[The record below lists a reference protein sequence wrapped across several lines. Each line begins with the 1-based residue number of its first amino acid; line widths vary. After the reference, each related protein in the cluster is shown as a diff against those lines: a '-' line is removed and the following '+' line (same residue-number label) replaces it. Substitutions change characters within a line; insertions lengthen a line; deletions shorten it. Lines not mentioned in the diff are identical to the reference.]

1 VDVVVF
7 HAAAEE
13 EESLGGG
20 GGGGGVFLCCA
31 CHQYHRQGME
41 GAVAPILMM
50 EIRKISKAQKIIA
63 IVLQMIIHKLH
74 IQSVSIRFFLL
85 ENSKTKEMGKQQQR
99 EDWKQVVVVVLLNL
113 LLKEQLLTGR
123 PKLQ

>member
-1 VDVVVF
+1 MVF

-20 GGGGGVFLCCA
+20 GGIFLCCVY
-31 CHQYHRQGME
+31 HQYHRQEME
-41 GAVAPILMM
+41 GEVAPILMM
-50 EIRKISKAQKIIA
+50 EIWKISIAQKIIA

-85 ENSKTKEMGKQQQR
+85 ENRKTKEMGEQQQR
-99 EDWKQVVVVVLLNL
+99 EDWKQVLLLLLLNL
-113 LLKEQLLTGR
+113 LLNEQLLTGR

>member
-1 VDVVVF
+1 VDVVLF

-20 GGGGGVFLCCA
+20 GGGGVFLCCA
-31 CHQYHRQGME
+31 YRQYHRQEME
-41 GAVAPILMM
+41 GEVAPILMM
-50 EIRKISKAQKIIA
+50 EIWKISIAQKIIA

-74 IQSVSIRFFLL
+74 IQSVSVRFFLL
-85 ENSKTKEMGKQQQR
+85 GNSKTKEMGKQQQR
-99 EDWKQVVVVVLLNL
+99 EDWKQVLLLLLLNL
-113 LLKEQLLTGR
+113 PLKEQLLTGR

>member
-1 VDVVVF
+1 VDVVF

-20 GGGGGVFLCCA
+20 GGIFLCCVY
-31 CHQYHRQGME
+31 HQYHRQEME
-41 GAVAPILMM
+41 GEVAPILMM
-50 EIRKISKAQKIIA
+50 EIWKISIAQKIIA

-85 ENSKTKEMGKQQQR
+85 ENRKTKEMGEQQQR
-99 EDWKQVVVVVLLNL
+99 EDWKQVLLLLLLNL
-113 LLKEQLLTGR
+113 LLNEQLLTGR